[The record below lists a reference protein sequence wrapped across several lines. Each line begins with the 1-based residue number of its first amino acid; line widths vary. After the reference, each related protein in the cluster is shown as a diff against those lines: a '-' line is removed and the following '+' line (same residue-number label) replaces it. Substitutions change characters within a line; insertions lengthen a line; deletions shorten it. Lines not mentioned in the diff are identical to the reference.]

1 MRCSWS
7 CAQLAQRLASFH
19 PADIAFVLESLAP
32 DAREMAWHLVA
43 PEQRGAVLLEISDA
57 VLPTLVGDMTLL
69 VPLKGL
75 VDVQAEVARLTREL
89 DKLGREVQRLEGK
102 LGNAAFA
109 AKAPADVVAKEQE
122 KLTREKA
129 QQNDLSKA
137 KKNDLLLNIP
147 FMERLSKEKK
157 KDGHG

>member
-1 MRCSWS
+1 VETGIKV
-7 CAQLAQRLASFH
+7 QIVF
-19 PADIAFVLESLAP
+19 
-32 DAREMAWHLVA
+32 
-43 PEQRGAVLLEISDA
+43 AVLLAFE
-57 VLPTLVGDMTLL
+57 LL
-69 VPLKGL
+69 ALYMIIIRT
-75 VDVQAEVARLTREL
+75 VANLEYAFNRVEAIIN
-89 DKLGREVQRLEGK
+89 REVQLSMR
-102 LGNAAFA
+102 
-109 AKAPADVVAKEQE
+109 AKEQE